1 MSHRILIEKS
11 ALSFLHSLPEKTQRI
26 ISEKLQSLRNN
37 PYPGIDGDKELLH
50 LSGDYQLYLLHISRQ
65 YTVFYRIDSNQMIV
79 KILDIMTIE
88 KAHKKYGRL

>member
-1 MSHRILIEKS
+1 MSHKIFIEKS
-11 ALSFLHSLPEKTQRI
+11 ALSFLHSLPDKTQRI
-26 ISEKLQSLRNN
+26 ITEKLRILIDN

-50 LSGDYQLYLLHISRQ
+50 LSGDYQLFRLHISRQ
-65 YTVFYRIDSNQMIV
+65 YTVFYRIYHEQKSV